1 MTRSQALAGSS
12 GREDEPERASAPVP
26 RHWAAKT
33 TLCPLLP
40 AQLANSCSLF
50 KTHPIA
56 ICSARSFLAFP
67 SHVPCGSHRA
77 HLTCSPLQPS
87 CQQSRPPGP
96 RQQHSRSAC
105 VQSCSYP
112 TPIQCMTP
120 QHKGN
125 HIIPRSKSCMLR
137 GTQAPAMAHKALR
150 DQAPGTPCSSCRPR

>member
-1 MTRSQALAGSS
+1 M
-12 GREDEPERASAPVP
+12 PVP
-26 RHWAAKT
+26 RPWAAKT

-40 AQLANSCSLF
+40 AQLANSCFHF
-50 KTHPIA
+50 KTHLIA
-56 ICSARSFLAFP
+56 TCSARSFLAFP

-112 TPIQCMTP
+112 APIQCMTP
-120 QHKGN
+120 
-125 HIIPRSKSCMLR
+125 S
-137 GTQAPAMAHKALR
+137 ALR
-150 DQAPGTPCSSCRPR
+150 QSCRSQVEILHAQRHASACHGPQDPQRSGPRNTLQLLPATLTCL